1 MGTQRPAVGATAVA
15 SSVATTGPTTKTSSS
30 SADSSEYA
38 VWMAPGSPSRCVQRA
53 RTNAPTAPMLE
64 PVTTAAAYS
73 HQASRSERN
82 VGASVAGYVPSCL
95 SSTARSRTTRPTYS
109 PRSSQVYFR
118 GTTSMV
124 MIRVR

>member
-1 MGTQRPAVGATAVA
+1 MTNVGAIENPVTNITA
-15 SSVATTGPTTKTSSS
+15 
-30 SADSSEYA
+30 
-38 VWMAPGSPSRCVQRA
+38 
-53 RTNAPTAPMLE
+53 APMLE
-64 PVTTAAAYS
+64 PVTTVAAYS

-82 VGASVAGYVPSCL
+82 VGASVAGYVPSCS